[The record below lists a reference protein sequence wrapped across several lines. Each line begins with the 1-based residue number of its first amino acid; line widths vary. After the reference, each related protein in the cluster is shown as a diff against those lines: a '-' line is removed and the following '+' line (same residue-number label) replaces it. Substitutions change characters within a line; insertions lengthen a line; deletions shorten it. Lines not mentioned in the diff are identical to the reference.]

1 MSTQMII
8 RLDANLKNRVN
19 HFAKAEGKTTSEVVR
34 ELLENYIQS
43 RDAGLYVDDLWERI
57 GTKLTTK
64 GKRHKDI
71 SKMIKKVRGQH

>member
-8 RLDANLKNRVN
+8 RLDPTLKNRVN
-19 HFAKAEGKTTSEVVR
+19 QFAKAEGKTTSEVVR

-43 RDAGLYVDDLWERI
+43 RDSSLYIDDLWERI

-71 SKMIKKVRGQH
+71 SKIIKERRGHH